1 MINLLAKDFKL
12 MFGKEKSIAKKII
25 TILITIFFL
34 TCFIGIE
41 VFLFTTILNK
51 IGKFHQAPMAFM
63 NVFLFIISI
72 LITISGIF
80 RAIKLF
86 FNQKDIEQLSTKPVS
101 NSAIILSK
109 LVFLFITHYAI
120 SILFIYPLFIAYGI
134 HYAMTLKFYY
144 LALFY
149 PILSFFFEMGV
160 ALLFIYPF
168 WLLKNYLNKHL
179 LVRFLLIV
187 ILLVIGCYLYAK
199 VLNLF
204 IEMIAGGNI
213 NHLFTQTMMDK
224 LINFRKYEIPI
235 NFLTDIFIQNRYSSI
250 VPYLGI
256 SLGIFILGLSITIF
270 TFSYVRNIFISNKKK
285 HRIKD
290 YKKQSIQKALIKK
303 EVILLTQNQNY
314 TLSFTGLLI
323 VQPFLVYLVIKAL
336 NTIFTSGIFA
346 YYISIVPSFI
356 PLLDILI
363 LMLFTVIINQGASQ
377 YIQMEK
383 KTIKVMKTIPVLP
396 RIQLLIKVSIP
407 LLLSFTSLFITLLVL
422 LVLKTITF
430 ITFIFA
436 LLLVSLLL
444 FIYDVISLKE
454 ELNIRNHKPRRSF
467 VSNLYSYIL
476 PIIYF
481 VVTTILSY
489 FGMSI
494 YIAYLIGCIVFVIL
508 GIPHVFNLKKN
519 MESLFM
525 DLDVIN

>member
-1 MINLLAKDFKL
+1 M
-12 MFGKEKSIAKKII
+12 
-25 TILITIFFL
+25 
-34 TCFIGIE
+34 
-41 VFLFTTILNK
+41 
-51 IGKFHQAPMAFM
+51 
-63 NVFLFIISI
+63 
-72 LITISGIF
+72 
-80 RAIKLF
+80 
-86 FNQKDIEQLSTKPVS
+86 
-101 NSAIILSK
+101 
-109 LVFLFITHYAI
+109 
-120 SILFIYPLFIAYGI
+120 
-134 HYAMTLKFYY
+134 
-144 LALFY
+144 
-149 PILSFFFEMGV
+149 
-160 ALLFIYPF
+160 
-168 WLLKNYLNKHL
+168 
-179 LVRFLLIV
+179 
-187 ILLVIGCYLYAK
+187 
-199 VLNLF
+199 
-204 IEMIAGGNI
+204 
-213 NHLFTQTMMDK
+213 
-224 LINFRKYEIPI
+224 
-235 NFLTDIFIQNRYSSI
+235 
-250 VPYLGI
+250 
-256 SLGIFILGLSITIF
+256 
-270 TFSYVRNIFISNKKK
+270 
-285 HRIKD
+285 
-290 YKKQSIQKALIKK
+290 
-303 EVILLTQNQNY
+303 
-314 TLSFTGLLI
+314 I

>member
-187 ILLVIGCYLYAK
+187 ILLVIGCYFYAK

-250 VPYLGI
+250 LPYLGI

-303 EVILLTQNQNY
+303 EVILLTKNQNY

-336 NTIFTSGIFA
+336 NTIFTSGI
-346 YYISIVPSFI
+346 V
-356 PLLDILI
+356 
-363 LMLFTVIINQGASQ
+363 
-377 YIQMEK
+377 
-383 KTIKVMKTIPVLP
+383 
-396 RIQLLIKVSIP
+396 
-407 LLLSFTSLFITLLVL
+407 FITL
-422 LVLKTITF
+422 
-430 ITFIFA
+430 
-436 LLLVSLLL
+436 
-444 FIYDVISLKE
+444 
-454 ELNIRNHKPRRSF
+454 
-467 VSNLYSYIL
+467 
-476 PIIYF
+476 
-481 VVTTILSY
+481 
-489 FGMSI
+489 
-494 YIAYLIGCIVFVIL
+494 IVFFSI
-508 GIPHVFNLKKN
+508 
-519 MESLFM
+519 
-525 DLDVIN
+525 

>member
-187 ILLVIGCYLYAK
+187 ILLVIGCYFYAK

-250 VPYLGI
+250 LPYLGI

-285 HRIKD
+285 YRIKD

-303 EVILLTQNQNY
+303 EVILLTKNQNY

-407 LLLSFTSLFITLLVL
+407 LLLSFTSLFIT
-422 LVLKTITF
+422 
-430 ITFIFA
+430 FIFA

>member
-12 MFGKEKSIAKKII
+12 MFEKEKSIAKKII
-25 TILITIFFL
+25 TILVTIFFL
-34 TCFIGIE
+34 ACFIGIE

-179 LVRFLLIV
+179 
-187 ILLVIGCYLYAK
+187 
-199 VLNLF
+199 F

-224 LINFRKYEIPI
+224 LIGFRKYEIPI

-250 VPYLGI
+250 LPYLGI

-303 EVILLTQNQNY
+303 EVILLTKNQNY

-481 VVTTILSY
+481 IVTTILSY

>member
-187 ILLVIGCYLYAK
+187 ILLVIGCYFYAK

-235 NFLTDIFIQNRYSSI
+235 NL
-250 VPYLGI
+250 
-256 SLGIFILGLSITIF
+256 
-270 TFSYVRNIFISNKKK
+270 
-285 HRIKD
+285 
-290 YKKQSIQKALIKK
+290 
-303 EVILLTQNQNY
+303 
-314 TLSFTGLLI
+314 
-323 VQPFLVYLVIKAL
+323 
-336 NTIFTSGIFA
+336 
-346 YYISIVPSFI
+346 
-356 PLLDILI
+356 
-363 LMLFTVIINQGASQ
+363 
-377 YIQMEK
+377 
-383 KTIKVMKTIPVLP
+383 
-396 RIQLLIKVSIP
+396 
-407 LLLSFTSLFITLLVL
+407 
-422 LVLKTITF
+422 
-430 ITFIFA
+430 
-436 LLLVSLLL
+436 
-444 FIYDVISLKE
+444 
-454 ELNIRNHKPRRSF
+454 
-467 VSNLYSYIL
+467 
-476 PIIYF
+476 
-481 VVTTILSY
+481 
-489 FGMSI
+489 
-494 YIAYLIGCIVFVIL
+494 
-508 GIPHVFNLKKN
+508 
-519 MESLFM
+519 
-525 DLDVIN
+525 

>member
-144 LALFY
+144 LA
-149 PILSFFFEMGV
+149 
-160 ALLFIYPF
+160 F

-187 ILLVIGCYLYAK
+187 ILLVIGCYFYAK

-303 EVILLTQNQNY
+303 EVILLTKNQNY

>member
-80 RAIKLF
+80 RAMKLF

-187 ILLVIGCYLYAK
+187 ILLVIGCYFYAK

-250 VPYLGI
+250 LPYLGI

-303 EVILLTQNQNY
+303 EVILLTKNQNY

-436 LLLVSLLL
+436 FVLVSLLL

-454 ELNIRNHKPRRSF
+454 ELNIRNHKPRRSI

-481 VVTTILSY
+481 IVTTILSY
-489 FGMSI
+489 FG
-494 YIAYLIGCIVFVIL
+494 IAYLIGCIVFVIL
-508 GIPHVFNLKKN
+508 GIPHVFHLKKN